1 MQFIFRRPELA
12 VELCNRLEGVGLVDA
27 RSGLFLAAPRRVGKS
42 TFLREDLLPEVVR
55 RGWLP
60 IYVDLW
66 EKKDR
71 DPALLL
77 ADAIKAQ
84 LQQHEGSITKV
95 ARAAKLSKVSVFGTL
110 TLDLSQPGLPPDISL
125 ADVIAELR
133 KLAKKPLVVVVDEA
147 QHALSSEAGTNA
159 MFGLKAARDRLNTS
173 ASAPQLMLVFT
184 GSNRDKLA
192 HLVLNRMQPF
202 FGSSVT
208 TFPFLDRRFTDAFTA
223 WANTALAKG
232 NQLDSGS
239 VYSAFQL
246 VGYRPEMLRELVGQI
261 ALSGEAGKL
270 SQLLE
275 QGAKDINNRLWDEF
289 ESEFDSLSPNQK
301 AVLQVLISKGSPWS
315 PFSEESMSA
324 YRALTGQST
333 ISTATVQS
341 ALDGLR
347 ERNLVWRESRGAYA
361 LEDQGLA
368 EWFKHRRTATPS
380 T

>member
-110 TLDLSQPGLPPDISL
+110 TLDLSQPGLPSDISL

-133 KLAKKPLVVVVDEA
+133 KLAKKPLVLIVDEA

-173 ASAPQLMLVFT
+173 ASSPQLMLVFT

-223 WANTALAKG
+223 WANTALAEG
-232 NQLDSGS
+232 NQLEAES

-246 VGYRPEMLRELVGQI
+246 VGYRPEMLRELVGQV

-275 QGAKDINNRLWDEF
+275 QGARDINNRLWDEF
-289 ESEFDSLSPNQK
+289 ESEFNSLSPNQK

-368 EWFKHRRTATPS
+368 EWFKHRRSAP
-380 T
+380 